1 MMERGPA
8 DPRIICAA
16 AMPPLCPRPAGSC
29 VPSASGRQPFEEVK
43 CQVLRITRIEH
54 AIYMDDAF
62 EAAIWMGA
70 ATLVLVTA
78 MSPLLSSLLQIV
90 CKAKQC
96 PSETG
101 IPMTRRSAEAQISA
115 RCFCVCCVQ
124 PLAVEIPDEE
134 AGMKL

>member
-1 MMERGPA
+1 
-8 DPRIICAA
+8 
-16 AMPPLCPRPAGSC
+16 MPPLCPRPAGSR

-90 CKAKQC
+90 CKQNESA
-96 PSETG
+96 TG
-101 IPMTRRSAEAQISA
+101 TPMTRRSAEAQISA